1 MLLANAFIVIRLKV
15 SHYLIARAVCLLVH
29 VTTISLATFVCSP
42 GTKVKITQQ
51 KIPLL
56 LDIGINEIDLIYSGV
71 VVNDVDLI
79 Q

>member
-15 SHYLIARAVCLLVH
+15 SHYLIVQAVCLRAH
-29 VTTISLATFVCSP
+29 VTTISLATFVRSP

-56 LDIGINEIDLIYSGV
+56 LDIGINEIDLIYSGI

-79 Q
+79 